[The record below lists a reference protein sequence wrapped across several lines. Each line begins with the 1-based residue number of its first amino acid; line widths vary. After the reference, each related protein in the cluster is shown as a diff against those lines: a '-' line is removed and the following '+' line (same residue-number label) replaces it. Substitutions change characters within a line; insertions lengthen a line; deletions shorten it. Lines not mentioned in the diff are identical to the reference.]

1 MASKKKFIIKNLTI
15 KKNITLSFTYVAL
28 IPVVVLS
35 IALLIHTVKTFDQTK
50 KYNDHIQNQIAY
62 NVQGV
67 ISESRKL
74 LTTLRSSDTLSYLSS
89 LTKEDNLYTDPIV
102 SDALS
107 QFTNLNYYF
116 SHIDDYYL
124 YLQNADA
131 VLSLQGILDSST
143 FYLVNSSEIGIPYPT
158 WIEKMN
164 KKSLKDIYE
173 TNQES
178 DSTSIHCYHN
188 LLRGSSLNVSSAGA
202 ITLVVSIPHDSFFY
216 GIDSNTWI
224 PHSSIYLFDLNG
236 SFLFGKSDGK
246 NEIKPIAYSELL
258 EKKNS
263 RMNAIF
269 TTEVAFET
277 ISWTLVSVANMF
289 HVFKTPLLLFTATV
303 LSLILSI
310 FLAVLAIKAFS
321 KKSYTPIEKLT
332 ALLAEDGENAQYDTL
347 INSVQKIITENNSY
361 VDDINTQRS
370 AYKNLLLNHLLNG
383 SLSTNLTTTLA
394 SYGIS
399 FPYEKHLVIAFS
411 TDDLSYGNTHSHITE
426 ISERIEKIL
435 TSVFQKTGSHIYTT
449 YESTQIYALCNFNDN
464 SIKSNNLPSL
474 IEKEIN
480 SLCMDYNISLG
491 VGISKE
497 HTHLSR
503 ISASFLEAVEA
514 LSASVANNN
523 TITLYSEISNS
534 GSEFFTMKQENMLLG
549 YLQTGD
555 KDNAINLLKEIL
567 NNSFNKKHASRDYIL
582 YDIVCM
588 FLKLRYMMNI
598 SDDNTLAELLTF
610 PSFYANMNSIEEFLP
625 FVTMVCEKV
634 CSSVN
639 ENKKSSAHQ
648 LAQKAENII
657 KLNYTDQN
665 LSVDEI
671 AHRLHCS
678 ASHITKVFKS
688 QFGISIYE
696 YLQKVRIEEAKK
708 LLKTD
713 MSIAKVLVSV
723 GYNNQR
729 TFNRV
734 FKSMENV
741 SPTEYRRMLSK

>member
-1 MASKKKFIIKNLTI
+1 MSSKKKFILKNLTI
-15 KKNITLSFTYVAL
+15 KKNIILSFTSVAL

-35 IALLIHTVKTFDQTK
+35 VALLIHTVKTFEQTK
-50 KYNDHIQNQIAY
+50 KYNEHIQNQLAY
-62 NVQGV
+62 NVESV

-107 QFTNLNYYF
+107 QFTDFSYYF

-131 VLSLQGILDSST
+131 VLSPQGIIDSST
-143 FYLVNSSEIGIPYPT
+143 FYLVNSSDIGIPYSE
-158 WIEKMN
+158 WIEKLN
-164 KKSLKDIYE
+164 EKSLKDIYE
-173 TNQES
+173 TS
-178 DSTSIHCYHN
+178 HKSTGSCVQCYHN
-188 LLRGSSLNVSSAGA
+188 LLRGSSLNTSSAGA
-202 ITLVVSIPHDSFFY
+202 VTLVTSIPQDSFFY
-216 GIDSNTWI
+216 GIDSNTWVS
-224 PHSSIYLFDLNG
+224 HSSTYLFDLNG

-246 NEIKPIAYSELL
+246 DDIEPITYSELL
-258 EKKNS
+258 EKKKS
-263 RMNAIF
+263 RTNAIF
-269 TTEVAFET
+269 TTEVSFET
-277 ISWTLVSVANMF
+277 ILWTLVSVTNMF
-289 HVFKTPLLLFTATV
+289 HVFKTPLLLFTATL

-310 FLAVLAIKAFS
+310 LLASLAIKAFS

-332 ALLAEDGENAQYDTL
+332 VLLAQDGENAQYDTL
-347 INSVQKIITENNSY
+347 INSVQKMVKENNSY
-361 VDDINTQRS
+361 ADDINTQRN

-411 TDDLSYGNTHSHITE
+411 TDDLDYGNHFNLISN

-435 TSVFQKTGSHIYTT
+435 TSVFSKGDAHIYIT
-449 YESTQIYALCNFNDN
+449 YDNTQLYALCNFRDN
-464 SIKSNNLPSL
+464 LVKPENIPSL
-474 IEKEIN
+474 IEKGIN
-480 SLCMDYNISLG
+480 SLCLEYNISLG

-497 HTHLSR
+497 HTHISK

-514 LSASVANNN
+514 LSSSVANNN
-523 TITLYSEISNS
+523 AVTLYSNVSNKD
-534 GSEFFTMKQENMLLG
+534 SEFFTMKQENMLIS

-555 KDNAINLLKEIL
+555 IDNSIKLIKEIL
-567 NNSFNKKHASRDYIL
+567 SNSYVKKHTSRDYLL

-588 FLKLRYMMNI
+588 FLKLRYIMNFPEN
-598 SDDNTLAELLTF
+598 SELTELLTF
-610 PSFYANMNSIEEFLP
+610 PSFYANMNSVEEFLP
-625 FVTMVCEKV
+625 FATMICEKI
-634 CSSVN
+634 CSEVN
-639 ENKKSSAHQ
+639 EKKKSSAHQ
-648 LAQKAENII
+648 LAQKAEKIVL
-657 KLNYTDQN
+657 LNYTNQN

-671 AHRLHCS
+671 SRQLHCS
-678 ASHITKVFKS
+678 TSHITKLFKS

-713 MSIAKVLVSV
+713 MPIAKVLVSV